1 MFNLVFSSLPIVLLV
16 FLMTRKN
23 SMPSS
28 KALPLVAV
36 VLYFIMMVVFGHDAN
51 LVHANVVSGLLIAW
65 TPILIITGAVFLFRT
80 MEATGSLA
88 VIRQWLNNLT
98 SNKVA
103 QLMLVGWTF
112 TFLIEGASGFGT
124 PAALA
129 APILVGLGFPPVR
142 TAILTLIMNSIS
154 VTFGAVGTPTWFGF
168 SAINLSAAETLE
180 IGFKSALVN
189 SVAALVIPAM
199 ALLFVVKPQSV
210 LRNWLFILSSILF
223 TIVPYLV
230 VARFN
235 YEFPSLVGGAVGMA
249 GTVLLARSGFGLS
262 KSEVKLHEKIGDS
275 HLLHHEQLGAEPPA
289 NPTSGQIIK
298 ASFPLWGTLLF
309 LIITR
314 IPQLGLRQLLNEV
327 QPAILLHLGSLGNLS
342 MSASLVI
349 SLEGIFGTA
358 VGWTHKLLYVP
369 SLLPFGLIS
378 VITFL
383 LYSSKPKVVKGVW
396 SETLSQLKKPTLA
409 LMGALVFVNLMM
421 MGGESSAVTT
431 IGRSLADL
439 TGQSW
444 KYFASFLGAMGAF
457 FSGSNTIS
465 NLTFGG
471 IQDSI
476 ALQLGLE
483 RTSILALQSV
493 GGTMGT
499 MVSINNIVAVSSVL
513 ALGNIEGHIL
523 KRTVRAMLVFGAI
536 AAIMAAFI

>member
-1 MFNLVFSSLPIVLLV
+1 MVKLLFSSLPIVLLV

-28 KALPLVAV
+28 KALPLVAL
-36 VLYFIMMVVFGHDAN
+36 VLYFILMVVFGHDAN
-51 LVHANVVSGLLIAW
+51 LVHANVLSGLLVAW
-65 TPILIITGAVFLFRT
+65 TPILIIAGAVFLFRT
-80 MEATGSLA
+80 MEATGSLTI
-88 VIRQWLNNLT
+88 IRQWLNKLT
-98 SNKVA
+98 QNKVA

-180 IGFKSALVN
+180 IGFKSALIN
-189 SVAALVIPAM
+189 SVAALVIPAI

-210 LRNWLFILSSILF
+210 LRNWLFILSSVLF
-223 TIVPYLV
+223 TIIPYLL

-262 KSEVKLHEKIGDS
+262 KSEVQLHEKIGDS
-275 HLLHHEQLGAEPPA
+275 QLLHNPPLTTEPSA
-289 NPTSGQIIK
+289 NPSPGQIIK
-298 ASFPLWGTLLF
+298 ASFPLWGTLLL
-309 LIITR
+309 LIVTR
-314 IPQLGLRQLLNEV
+314 IPQLGIRQLLDATH
-327 QPAILLHLGSLGNLS
+327 PALFFNLGSLGDLRV
-342 MSASLVI
+342 SASLVV

-369 SLLPFGLIS
+369 SLLPFGVIS
-378 VITFL
+378 IITFL
-383 LYSSKPKVVKGVW
+383 IYSTKQKVVQDVW
-396 SETLSQLKKPTLA
+396 SETLLQLKKPTLA

-421 MGGESSAVTT
+421 MGGETSAVTT

-444 KYFASFLGAMGAF
+444 KYFASFLGAIGAF

-483 RTSILALQSV
+483 RTTILALQSV

-523 KRTVRAMLVFGAI
+523 KRTVRAMLVFGFI
-536 AAIMAAFI
+536 AALMAVFI